1 MIVFFLVSFLACTAG
16 AICGM
21 GGGVIIKPVLDILGL
36 ETVTTARFLSSCT
49 VLGMSCYSVLR
60 NVLLKESRVD
70 MKTGL
75 PLMVG
80 AAAGGAVGKSLFA
93 VIKGLFENQNT
104 VGAVQAG
111 CLAALTVVTLIY
123 TLRRDKIQSLQV
135 KNPAACGVIG
145 LLLGI
150 MSSFLGIG
158 GGPINLA
165 VLFFFFGMET
175 KTAATTS
182 LYIIL
187 FCQATNLMATF
198 LGGGA
203 PEFRWPVMALMV
215 IGGIC
220 GGMVGRK
227 LSRKME
233 RRSIDRLFALQMV
246 LIICLNIYNVWKFTH
261 L

>member
-1 MIVFFLVSFLACTAG
+1 
-16 AICGM
+16 M
-21 GGGVIIKPVLDILGL
+21 GSKRPSEDD
-36 ETVTTARFLSSCT
+36 
-49 VLGMSCYSVLR
+49 YS
-60 NVLLKESRVD
+60 
-70 MKTGL
+70 
-75 PLMVG
+75 
-80 AAAGGAVGKSLFA
+80 
-93 VIKGLFENQNT
+93 
-104 VGAVQAG
+104 
-111 CLAALTVVTLIY
+111 
-123 TLRRDKIQSLQV
+123 
-135 KNPAACGVIG
+135 

>member
-1 MIVFFLVSFLACTAG
+1 M
-16 AICGM
+16 
-21 GGGVIIKPVLDILGL
+21 
-36 ETVTTARFLSSCT
+36 
-49 VLGMSCYSVLR
+49 
-60 NVLLKESRVD
+60 
-70 MKTGL
+70 
-75 PLMVG
+75 
-80 AAAGGAVGKSLFA
+80 
-93 VIKGLFENQNT
+93 
-104 VGAVQAG
+104 QAE

-233 RRSIDRLFALQMV
+233 RRSIDRLFALQMA